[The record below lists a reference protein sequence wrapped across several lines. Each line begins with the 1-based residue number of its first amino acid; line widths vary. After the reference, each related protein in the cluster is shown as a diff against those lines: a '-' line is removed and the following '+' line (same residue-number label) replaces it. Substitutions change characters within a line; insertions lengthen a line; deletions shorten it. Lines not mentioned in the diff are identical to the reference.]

1 MCYPF
6 LKEKS
11 KVKTVQNFP
20 TICKNG
26 EFKRELISILSESCR
41 KILLFCLGNDQTVIM
56 GALGFKLSLKPQ
68 SFRANDEELDQTHMV
83 RQVLILSS
91 FDLTAA
97 AQVKRAR
104 SMAFIY

>member
-1 MCYPF
+1 
-6 LKEKS
+6 
-11 KVKTVQNFP
+11 
-20 TICKNG
+20 
-26 EFKRELISILSESCR
+26 
-41 KILLFCLGNDQTVIM
+41 M